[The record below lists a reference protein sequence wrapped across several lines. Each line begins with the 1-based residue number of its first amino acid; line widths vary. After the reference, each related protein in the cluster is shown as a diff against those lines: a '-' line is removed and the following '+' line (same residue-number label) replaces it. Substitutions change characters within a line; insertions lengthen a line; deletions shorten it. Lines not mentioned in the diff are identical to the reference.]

1 MLRSKSILV
10 ALLSLPTLAMGAYGL
25 GGMAGHD
32 AEPEPEIATREIVRP
47 WSLGGEADL
56 ALPLDARGRSSLAWS
71 AERPIG
77 LEARHELG
85 EGVSLHIGAEALA
98 GAGPLD
104 PRVGEPAWQTGAAVR
119 ARIDDAWTADLG
131 VGWRNASVTATGFDA
146 ALEDRAQR
154 TMGPDWSDGRG
165 EGEGVVWLRLSASF

>member
-32 AEPEPEIATREIVRP
+32 AETEPEIATREIVRP
-47 WSLGGEADL
+47 WSLGGDADL
-56 ALPLDARGRSSLAWS
+56 ALPLDARGSSSLAWS
-71 AERPIG
+71 AERPFG

-85 EGVSLHIGAEALA
+85 DGVSLHIGAEALA

-104 PRVGEPAWQTGAAVR
+104 PRAGEPAWQTGAAIR
-119 ARIDDAWTADLG
+119 ARLDDAWTADLG
-131 VGWRNASVTATGFDA
+131 VGWRNASVTTTGFDA
-146 ALEDRAQR
+146 ALGDRAQR
-154 TMGPDWSDGRG
+154 TMGANWGDGR
-165 EGEGVVWLRLSASF
+165 EEGVVWLRLSASF